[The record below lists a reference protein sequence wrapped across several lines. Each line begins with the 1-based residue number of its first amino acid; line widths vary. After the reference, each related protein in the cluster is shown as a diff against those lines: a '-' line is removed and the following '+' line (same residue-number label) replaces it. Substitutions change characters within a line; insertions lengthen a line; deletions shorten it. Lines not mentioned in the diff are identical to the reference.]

1 MVSAFINN
9 EKKKYSFAVLRHNL
23 EKIASDFFKN
33 ADNKNKGFQTSG
45 GVLKLKKYIKG
56 VI

>member
-1 MVSAFINN
+1 M
-9 EKKKYSFAVLRHNL
+9 EKMT
-23 EKIASDFFKN
+23 SDFFKN
-33 ADNKNKGFQTSG
+33 ADNKNKEFKTSA